1 MVKKTCQRSLYKTPY
16 QGQNHHS
23 WAVHSFAVEVI
34 AVGTIA
40 VSAGLAWTNP
50 LSKNK
55 SIIELVLRALCPSKR
70 STVWSVNDGLSE
82 NQPSKGIFSNNQL
95 CQYFMERTGFLAHQ
109 RYRKA
114 YNTFFFW
121 FLMEN
126 SIVKIFGSV
135 DVKITPD
142 ICS

>member
-1 MVKKTCQRSLYKTPY
+1 MVKKTCQRSLYTTPY

-70 STVWSVNDGLSE
+70 STVWSVNDGLSK
-82 NQPSKGIFSNNQL
+82 NQPDFFLLRTEIRSDGTK
-95 CQYFMERTGFLAHQ
+95 YF
-109 RYRKA
+109 
-114 YNTFFFW
+114 
-121 FLMEN
+121 
-126 SIVKIFGSV
+126 
-135 DVKITPD
+135 
-142 ICS
+142 